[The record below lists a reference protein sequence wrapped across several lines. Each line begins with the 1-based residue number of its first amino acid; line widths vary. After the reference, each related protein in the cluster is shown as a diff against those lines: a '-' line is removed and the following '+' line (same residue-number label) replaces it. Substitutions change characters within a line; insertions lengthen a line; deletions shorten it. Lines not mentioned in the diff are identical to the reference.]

1 VKREFSHINK
11 SIFMKDR
18 INPDW
23 RRLAVFLVVAVLAF
37 AKATQAQLPNCTSG
51 TTMYAIFN
59 NIAGSTTADSSEIR
73 PVNVAT
79 GAVGALVG
87 GKRYWIRKSNGST
100 WFYGSAA
107 LGVDMITSRF
117 YVMTQMSSA
126 MQKDIITINPV
137 TGAQTVIGT
146 TPTSPVSLNN
156 YHFVKVAVSPNGYGY
171 ALGVHRDSAAA
182 AATFNPLIRFTT
194 CGAAPT
200 TNCSTIELLGYLPS
214 TGNMYKWLLF
224 NGDIAFDITGNLYFA
239 TAAFEKVGTITRY
252 TDARLFRINASDI
265 PAAAGTGTIPMSFV
279 AEYNSLDSTV
289 INGIGLDGS
298 GNMYLT
304 TRRFAGVQTSPAG
317 PSSSEL
323 YVSPLPGV
331 ANIVTPFAPITANF
345 SVADLGSCYFP
356 VTVLG
361 LDRLKLQYKYESS
374 KVNLKWETSRNKD
387 VSYFE
392 IQRGDD
398 GYNFESIGTV
408 QVANADEQ
416 MGTYAYADAQDGLG
430 KNKFYRIRQVMRN
443 GAKLYSNVVNIPFN
457 KKMSLVKELRPN
469 PFTSQIEATLSL
481 KSAGGINVRLMDQNG
496 RVVYTKQFSGRTGEN
511 ILNINGLSRL
521 APGIYVAELGT
532 QDEVIREK
540 VIRQ

>member
-1 VKREFSHINK
+1 
-11 SIFMKDR
+11 MKDR
-18 INPDW
+18 INPGW

-37 AKATQAQLPNCTSG
+37 AEAAQAQLPNCTSG

-59 NIAGSTTADSSEIR
+59 NVAGSTTADSSEIR
-73 PVNVAT
+73 PVDVST
-79 GAVGALVG
+79 GAIGALVG
-87 GKRYWIRKSNGST
+87 GRRYWIRKSNGST
-100 WFYGSAA
+100 WFYGSAG

-137 TGAQTVIGT
+137 TAAMTVIGS

-156 YHFVKVAVSPNGYGY
+156 YHFVKVAISPNGYGY
-171 ALGVHRDSAAA
+171 ALGVHRDSTAAA
-182 AATFNPLIRFTT
+182 TTFNPLIRFTT
-194 CGAAPT
+194 CGAVPT
-200 TNCSTIELLGYLPS
+200 TNCSTIQLLGYLPS

-239 TAAFEKVGTITRY
+239 TAAFERVGTITRY
-252 TDARLFRINASDI
+252 TDARLFRIDASDI
-265 PAAAGTGTIPMSFV
+265 PTVSGTGTIPMSFV

-304 TRRFAGVQTSPAG
+304 TRRFAGVQSNPPG

-323 YVSPLPGV
+323 YTSPFPGV

-361 LDRLKLQYKYESS
+361 LDRLKLQYKYETGN
-374 KVNLKWETSRNKD
+374 VNLKWETNKNKD

-392 IQRGDD
+392 VQRSDD
-398 GYNFESIGTV
+398 GNNFESIATV
-408 QVANADEQ
+408 HVANADQ
-416 MGTYAYADAQDGLG
+416 QIASYAYADAQDGVS

-443 GAKLYSNVVNIPFN
+443 GSKLYTNVVSVAFN
-457 KKMSLVKELRPN
+457 KTIQLVTALKPN
-469 PFTSQIEATLSL
+469 PFTTQIEAKVSM
-481 KSAGGINVRLMDQNG
+481 KSAGPINVRLMDQNG
-496 RVVYTKQFSGRTGEN
+496 RVVYSRQFAGRTGEN
-511 ILNINGLSRL
+511 TLNINGIGKLQ
-521 APGIYVAELGT
+521 PGIYIAELAV

-540 VIRQ
+540 VVRQ